1 MPSQPG
7 VFNFEEANSP
17 LESVV
22 KGFLTQ
28 RKENKENDALADIY
42 EQYAQDGRDIEKA
55 YVNLHRN
62 PDLSPTARVT
72 ATQNLMKLH
81 EKNVA
86 LQKEALKKTQT
97 ADKQVQKEQLENELD
112 EKELAFLEQLE
123 GKNLKPTEI
132 YKQARLAGIPR
143 TRAKDISTLYRME
156 GKEGRL
162 SEGDISKQYDYEI
175 KDLDKQIK
183 AVGASKDKKA
193 PLLEERKR
201 LQDLRKNDL
210 ARFRKGD
217 RDFTLAMH
225 EDVAGEVES
234 DIKEAKEEK
243 DAIIELLNK
252 DFPPAQYKGT
262 TKWLPADKSPDGKEH
277 EYKSDGKTWTQV
289 S

>member
-162 SEGDISKQYDYEI
+162 SEGDISKQYDYEL

-183 AVGASKDKKA
+183 AELSPKKQE
-193 PLLEERKR
+193 PLKAERKR
-201 LQDLRKNDL
+201 LQELRKNDL
-210 ARFRKGD
+210 ARYRKGD
-217 RDFTLAMH
+217 REFTLAMH
-225 EDVAGEVES
+225 DGVAEQVAEDVE
-234 DIKEAKEEK
+234 EAKEEK
-243 DAIIELLNK
+243 DAFIEILNK
-252 DFPPAQYKGT
+252 TFPPEQFKGVV
-262 TKWLPADKSPDGKEH
+262 KWLPADKSPDGKKH
-277 EYKSDGKTWTQV
+277 QYKSDGKKWIQV